1 MMKRIFAASLLL
13 AAAPVLAGDASYE
26 HLSAPAQASQQ
37 RERPPVSKDAQ
48 PHPAA
53 CACRK
58 A

>member
-1 MMKRIFAASLLL
+1 LLL